1 MEQLSLI
8 LVKDIKVRW
17 NISWKRL
24 IEMVY
29 KKLQQII
36 VRLQKI

>member
-1 MEQLSLI
+1 MEQLSLV
-8 LVKDIKVRW
+8 LVKNIKVRW

-24 IEMVY
+24 IEMLY

-36 VRLQKI
+36 FRLQKI